1 VWSQAVFGLIE
12 WRRFEA
18 LCEALL
24 QHEGHITSS
33 QAFGTDGGI
42 DIRLYSDASK
52 AQLTGIVQC
61 KNWLGKKVGEVP
73 VREFLGLKTDHQVAT
88 AIFIT
93 SSTFMPAAQELASRH
108 GIVLLDGLGL
118 LRRIQSQP
126 ADVQQ
131 HLLAVATEGE
141 FWRAT
146 CVQCGTKM
154 TLRTHSTNRT
164 QFWACGR
171 CHHTLPSRQKEG
183 VA

>member
-1 VWSQAVFGLIE
+1 VDKSP
-12 WRRFEA
+12 
-18 LCEALL
+18 
-24 QHEGHITSS
+24 S
-33 QAFGTDGGI
+33 
-42 DIRLYSDASK
+42 ASNTK
-52 AQLTGIVQC
+52 KLT
-61 KNWLGKKVGEVP
+61 LP
-73 VREFLGLKTDHQVAT
+73 LKTDHQVAT